1 MVVLIISLVYIIKIL
16 YLSYLVWGKGNI
28 TKLKRVRKN
37 QFATKQ
43 NLKKQEK
50 ISSKKK
56 KVNQEREGHI
66 YQRKRRKLQDDNSN
80 EKMIIKNQRP
90 DIKIVNEKRRSK
102 MVSALKSIKP
112 KLKSPKI
119 EKEEHAKR
127 KITEDILNDL
137 TFEEGYTD
145 SVGSDCNQIQTSDSS
160 QYLLDYFD
168 EVQELGDW
176 NCLFRALARGA
187 FDDNQRYDELHDA
200 IWYFILARR
209 NTFSSFVEN
218 EDVEVYIQSMRKDG
232 EYWGE
237 IEIIAFSMML
247 QISVWKYNQE
257 SSLDTHLQYEN
268 VNSTRRINLRYY
280 EDDLHYN
287 SLRVKEGY
295 KAIDFDEAME
305 KVNPEDAEEP
315 IITGQNEKNRAFWGE
330 KKKESILINF
340 LNWFMNIL

>member
-1 MVVLIISLVYIIKIL
+1 M
-16 YLSYLVWGKGNI
+16 GKRKYHQI
-28 TKLKRVRKN
+28 EKSEEKQVRKE
-37 QFATKQ
+37 AES
-43 NLKKQEK
+43 EK
-50 ISSKKK
+50 EGEDFSK
-56 KVNQEREGHI
+56 REKSKSRKRQGHI

-80 EKMIIKNQRP
+80 EKIIIKNQRP

-102 MVSALKSIKP
+102 MVSALKSIKS

-119 EKEEHAKR
+119 EKEEDAKR

-137 TFEEGYTD
+137 TFEEGYID
-145 SVGSDCNQIQTSDSS
+145 SEGSDCNQIQTSDSP

-168 EVQELGDW
+168 EVQELGDG
-176 NCLFRALARGA
+176 NCLFRTLARGA
-187 FDDNQRYDELHDA
+187 FDDNERYDELRDA
-200 IWYFILARR
+200 IWDFILAWR

-232 EYWGE
+232 EYGGE

-247 QISVWKYNQE
+247 QISVWIYDQE

-268 VNSTRRINLRYY
+268 VNSTHRINLRYY

-295 KAIDFDEAME
+295 NAIDFDEAME
-305 KVNPEDAEEP
+305 KVSPEEAEEP
-315 IITGQNEKNRAFWGE
+315 IITGQNEKNQAFWGE
-330 KKKESILINF
+330 KKESILINF
-340 LNWFMNIL
+340 LNRFMNIL